1 MEEGE
6 CFSCD
11 KCNFKTTSNVFLE
24 QHMMKRHV
32 IFICDICNF
41 ETAKKQRLRDHL
53 RFLHYGITH
62 ECELCTKNFTGK
74 NLLQEHMTRDHA
86 SKMANCGTRSIR
98 NDKKHKSKMKKKSL
112 FACNQCE
119 KIFKRKDRAE
129 EHTRWHDGVTFDC
142 FICKIKCKRADSL
155 KIHIK
160 SFHSDEKYQIQCFKC
175 GKAFKRN
182 DKLKNHI
189 EEKHTNNASTRKIYK
204 CDQCERVFKN
214 RQKAK
219 RHTKWHDG
227 LTYDCSICKKKY
239 ARQDGLKKHI
249 KTRHSNE
256 VYRCLICDQT
266 FKRKCKL
273 KYHNKQQHEPNHNE
287 ECPCSKCEMV
297 SAKIDKLKIHVEN
310 NPRENSHLCSVCSL
324 SFPSSPALESHLVDI
339 KHQTNVDLQ
348 TFLNS
353 CFPCTKCDES
363 LQSENDLKSHLKEQ
377 HGVKVRSGNDGK
389 GVKLKRGEHLDN
401 SGADIISTNKQST
414 TSPEKGEAISRSP
427 LKKSR
432 DKIEKSEEKGQL
444 RNRGWQDPNVCEG
457 NKNKDHM
464 IKTDKDLTGDFSEKV
479 FSIFLPIDL
488 NKSEIESDPSKDT
501 ITTQIHGKDS
511 LLDDEVENK
520 LKNHVKTADTTDV
533 KNENTR
539 DVKKG
544 ETVKDKQQ
552 TDAFESRLREILE
565 LKKAYLTSDDDSQR
579 SDQIRSELIQNKHNK
594 QHVYDNSSEETHA
607 VQIILADNL
616 IAENKRLQESNVSK
630 IENLCDTKSQSKA
643 SFRSPRPDIQDE
655 EDMRGRNVK
664 KKQKT
669 GNFEHPMID
678 IDPQKTTKVAQS
690 DVASLKNIQE
700 KLADE
705 LQMTDNKSITSKER
719 NTKTIL
725 FDNQIVSF
733 VLHTPKN
740 QPNKKNPRND
750 QAFLESFDSINYN
763 QSEVNAVQKLTNA
776 NLKATLATDGESE
789 SRREKIRKMA
799 KDKDKLGSRF
809 LQKISMVESALS
821 GSDLKE
827 FQNLAR
833 KGLFDKNMK
842 YVLQDFIVNLKKKRR
857 SGENNVIIIE

>member
-1 MEEGE
+1 MIREYIYVIY
-6 CFSCD
+6 CRRD
-11 KCNFKTTSNVFLE
+11 FLIP
-24 QHMMKRHV
+24 KR
-32 IFICDICNF
+32 
-41 ETAKKQRLRDHL
+41 E
-53 RFLHYGITH
+53 
-62 ECELCTKNFTGK
+62 K
-74 NLLQEHMTRDHA
+74 NL
-86 SKMANCGTRSIR
+86 
-98 NDKKHKSKMKKKSL
+98 
-112 FACNQCE
+112 
-119 KIFKRKDRAE
+119 
-129 EHTRWHDGVTFDC
+129 
-142 FICKIKCKRADSL
+142 
-155 KIHIK
+155 
-160 SFHSDEKYQIQCFKC
+160 
-175 GKAFKRN
+175 
-182 DKLKNHI
+182 
-189 EEKHTNNASTRKIYK
+189 
-204 CDQCERVFKN
+204 
-214 RQKAK
+214 
-219 RHTKWHDG
+219 
-227 LTYDCSICKKKY
+227 
-239 ARQDGLKKHI
+239 
-249 KTRHSNE
+249 
-256 VYRCLICDQT
+256 
-266 FKRKCKL
+266 
-273 KYHNKQQHEPNHNE
+273 
-287 ECPCSKCEMV
+287 
-297 SAKIDKLKIHVEN
+297 
-310 NPRENSHLCSVCSL
+310 
-324 SFPSSPALESHLVDI
+324 
-339 KHQTNVDLQ
+339 
-348 TFLNS
+348 
-353 CFPCTKCDES
+353 
-363 LQSENDLKSHLKEQ
+363 
-377 HGVKVRSGNDGK
+377 
-389 GVKLKRGEHLDN
+389 
-401 SGADIISTNKQST
+401 
-414 TSPEKGEAISRSP
+414 
-427 LKKSR
+427 
-432 DKIEKSEEKGQL
+432 
-444 RNRGWQDPNVCEG
+444 CEG

-488 NKSEIESDPSKDT
+488 NKSEIESDRSKDT

-565 LKKAYLTSDDDSQR
+565 LKRAYLTSDADSQR
-579 SDQIRSELIQNKHNK
+579 SDQIRSELIQNKHNE
-594 QHVYDNSSEETHA
+594 QNVCDNSLEETHA
-607 VQIILADNL
+607 VQIILAHNL

-669 GNFEHPMID
+669 GNFEHPMLD
-678 IDPQKTTKVAQS
+678 IDPQKPTKVAQS
-690 DVASLKNIQE
+690 DVASLRNIQE

-719 NTKTIL
+719 NTKNIL

-750 QAFLESFDSINYN
+750 QAFLESFDSAPTNYN

-776 NLKATLATDGESE
+776 NLKATLATDGERE
-789 SRREKIRKMA
+789 SRREKNRKMA
-799 KDKDKLGSRF
+799 KHKLGSRF